1 MYSVQYGSI
10 AGGELF
16 GCFLALGLS
25 GCQTIEMEKKD
36 TCAIFAPVVVAVSNP
51 VVARADQP
59 DLGISSCPR
68 LHERPENDVR
78 CPGRRSSA
86 RSAPTQNGQKGTSK
100 TSQSHVHLTT
110 RSAHTVSEGLQ
121 IGSSSSELWFDCR
134 LYYIIMSYGS
144 I

>member
-1 MYSVQYGSI
+1 MYPVQYGSI

-36 TCAIFAPVVVAVSNP
+36 TCAIVAPVVVAVSNP

-68 LHERPENDVR
+68 LHERPETDVR
-78 CPGRRSSA
+78 CRAADQAPDRRQ
-86 RSAPTQNGQKGTSK
+86 PKTGKKEPPKHHKVTS
-100 TSQSHVHLTT
+100 
-110 RSAHTVSEGLQ
+110 
-121 IGSSSSELWFDCR
+121 I
-134 LYYIIMSYGS
+134 
-144 I
+144 